1 MYQNIFYISLYFP
14 IPGAI
19 WPKPKEQTTYT
30 TFSVIRPSVF
40 SFEPV
45 NHTCDILTQAF
56 VRYRKII
63 GTLTTRKL
71 KARLSTV
78 NDREGKKNKKSWRS
92 DPQFEGNLEVVH
104 VNLKNPCETKPY
116 LGMDESCKYIKDKK
130 FQKIYFDIKFQI
142 YYP

>member
-1 MYQNIFYISLYFP
+1 M
-14 IPGAI
+14 
-19 WPKPKEQTTYT
+19 EQTTYP

-40 SFEPV
+40 SFETV

-63 GTLTTRKL
+63 GTLTMRKL

-78 NDREGKKNKKSWRS
+78 NEREGKKNKKSWRS

-116 LGMDESCKYIKDKK
+116 LGMDESCK
-130 FQKIYFDIKFQI
+130 
-142 YYP
+142 